1 MTAAMIAGSI
11 SAVVAALVS
20 LPLRSPDDILLN
32 SATVVAGALLAGVVA
47 GIIWRIFAGHPRR
60 TFWFG
65 VVWSVCF
72 GLTALLA
79 VAGETQLDHF
89 AAFVLPL
96 GAIVFSLIGL
106 LTGMLDGTSLVRTKW
121 MPAAAVAI
129 ALAIGIGL
137 AGQGDERSGE
147 LELPPRSSISIS
159 HPS

>member
-1 MTAAMIAGSI
+1 MTAGIVAGSI
-11 SAVVAALVS
+11 AAVVAALVS

-32 SATVVAGALLAGVVA
+32 SVTVVGGALLAGIISGTIWRTLA
-47 GIIWRIFAGHPRR
+47 GRPKRIIW
-60 TFWFG
+60 FG
-65 VVWSVCF
+65 MVWSVCF

-89 AAFVLPL
+89 AAYVLPL

-106 LTGMLDGTSLVRTKW
+106 LTGALDRTALVRGKW
-121 MPAAAVAI
+121 MPAVAVAI

-147 LELPPRSSISIS
+147 LELPPRSGISIS
-159 HPS
+159 HPA